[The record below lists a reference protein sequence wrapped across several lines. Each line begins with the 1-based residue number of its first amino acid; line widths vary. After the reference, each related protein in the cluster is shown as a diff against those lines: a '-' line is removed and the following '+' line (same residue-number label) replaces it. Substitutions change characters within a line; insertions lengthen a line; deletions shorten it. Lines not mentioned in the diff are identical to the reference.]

1 MEQNQR
7 MDWGNCGCI
16 CLVKIKLIHDDSEK
30 LKLTYIMLEK
40 YNLLKNTVAEKLSWF
55 MMIVKKLKLTL
66 HHVTKIQFADAT

>member
-1 MEQNQR
+1 

-16 CLVKIKLIHDDSEK
+16 YIMKIELTHDDSEK
-30 LKLTYIMLEK
+30 LKLTLHHVRKIQFAE
-40 YNLLKNTVAEKLSWF
+40 NTVAGKLSWF